1 MMLDIAKT
9 LYFKQNRFS
18 IKIDML
24 CNNKKLNLRHQEK
37 FSEKNVR

>member
-9 LYFKQNRFS
+9 LYFKQNMFS

-24 CNNKKLNLRHQEK
+24 CNNKNLNLRHQQK
-37 FSEKNVR
+37 FSQKNVR